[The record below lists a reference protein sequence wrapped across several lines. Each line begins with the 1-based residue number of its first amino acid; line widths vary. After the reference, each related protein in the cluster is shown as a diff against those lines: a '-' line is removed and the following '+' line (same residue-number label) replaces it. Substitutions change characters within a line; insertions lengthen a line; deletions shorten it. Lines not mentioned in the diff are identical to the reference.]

1 MMTMCPSCFEL
12 YSDIWVKPC
21 CSCGCKT
28 TSVSIE
34 LIRVAK
40 LLINRG
46 FKVSSANCHTYKSQ
60 DGIGKTTQVIIEF
73 RESYPEAMFQE
84 LPPDWTMYEY
94 SRVKDNQI
102 LEPKLTGL
110 SCVFKHPPN
119 ECDAESLAFDIEVT
133 ISNLEVWLEEKD
145 PESCRAVLTL
155 AGCISGRRLI
165 IN

>member
-28 TSVSIE
+28 ASVSIE
-34 LIRVAK
+34 LIGVAK

-46 FKVSSANCHTYKSQ
+46 FKLSYANCSTHDDES
-60 DGIGKTTQVIIEF
+60 GIGKITQIIIEF
-73 RESYPEAMFQE
+73 GTSYSEAMFQE

-110 SCVFKHPPN
+110 SCVFNHPPN
-119 ECDAESLAFDIEVT
+119 ECDAESIAFDIEVT

-155 AGCISGRRLI
+155 AGCM
-165 IN
+165 

>member
-28 TSVSIE
+28 ASVSIE
-34 LIRVAK
+34 LIGVAK

-46 FKVSSANCHTYKSQ
+46 FKLSYANCSTHDDES
-60 DGIGKTTQVIIEF
+60 GIGEITQIIIEF
-73 RESYPEAMFQE
+73 GTSYSETMFQE

-119 ECDAESLAFDIEVT
+119 ECDTESIAFDIEVT

-155 AGCISGRRLI
+155 AGCM
-165 IN
+165 

>member
-21 CSCGCKT
+21 YSCGCKT

-46 FKVSSANCHTYKSQ
+46 FKVSSANCHTYKNQ

-73 RESYPEAMFQE
+73 RESYSEAIFAE
-84 LPPDWTMYEY
+84 LPPDWTMYEFNM
-94 SRVKDNQI
+94 VKDNQI
-102 LEPKLTGL
+102 IEPKLTGL
-110 SCVFKHPPN
+110 SCMCEHPSN
-119 ECDAESLAFDIEVT
+119 ECDSNSIEFNKEIT
-133 ISNLEVWLEEKD
+133 ISNLEIWLESID
-145 PESCRAVLTL
+145 PKSCKAVLTL
-155 AGCISGRRLI
+155 AGCM
-165 IN
+165 